1 MQYSAYKNMKS
12 PKTITTKGGSKSFF
26 KVQKLKKNKKYYVRV
41 RAYKNKNK
49 KRVYSSYSKALSVK
63 TK

>member
-1 MQYSAYKNMKS
+1 MKS
-12 PKTITTKGGSKSFF
+12 PKTITVKGGSKSFF

-49 KRVYSSYSKALSVK
+49 KRIYSSYSKVLSVK